1 VFLDREY
8 LPFMTKNICATLDLN
23 KSIKTFQSNVTK
35 LLDFANIPEWDG
47 KKLKEREEEIRVQ
60 ALILAG
66 QCIALLLYNLSI
78 SPKILDYSVAQT
90 QVWRSTNTQKHG
102 YKKRQ
107 IVTIGNVEVTLNLP
121 YVLEKNSTSKKF
133 DNSPLKEQKIKTSN
147 QGFCPF
153 LKWLG
158 MSEGITPL
166 VWSTIAKY
174 GAIASSFEA
183 ARTTLIDWGINISL
197 KRIERLTY
205 YFGKIGIDLRKNKL
219 NDLESGSLSNLNT
232 LKDQRVVI
240 AADGGRTRIRINK
253 KGRRKVKTNRHGF
266 VGEWMEPKLLTIYVV
281 NEQGKKIRT
290 SAIPIIN
297 DGTYSGYKE
306 FLKILEMYLVSLGI
320 SEAKQ
325 VLLIAD
331 GAEWIW
337 IHIPPLLKKLKCPI
351 ETYQLLDFY
360 HATSH
365 LQDFADA
372 ALSTNNERQQWFKK
386 ARKTLRKGQ
395 TLNLIRNMDEF
406 ISGASGERLKILVR
420 ERNYILKAYRRRLL
434 KYNEVASKK
443 LPLGSG
449 AVESLIRQVVNL
461 RMKGNSKFWLQDNA
475 EIMLHLRCQWI
486 AKTWDN
492 FSDSIF
498 NSFIKPQTS

>member
-1 VFLDREY
+1 
-8 LPFMTKNICATLDLN
+8 MTKNICATLDLN
-23 KSIKTFQSNVTK
+23 KSIRTFQLNVTK

-47 KKLKEREEEIRVQ
+47 KNLKEREEEIRVQ

-66 QCIALLLYNLSI
+66 ECIALLLYNLST
-78 SPKILDYSVAQT
+78 SPNFLDYSVAQT
-90 QVWRSTNTQKHG
+90 QGWRSPNTQKHG

-121 YVLEKNSTSKKF
+121 YVLEQNPTSKTF
-133 DNSPLKEQKIKTSN
+133 DNSALKEQKIKTSN

-158 MSEGITPL
+158 MSESITPL

-174 GAIASSFEA
+174 GAISGSFEA

-219 NDLESGSLSNLNT
+219 NDLESGTLSNLNT

-281 NEQGKKIRT
+281 NEQGKKIKT
-290 SAIPIIN
+290 SAIPVTN

-306 FLKILEMYLVSLGI
+306 FLKILEMYLVNLGI

-331 GAEWIW
+331 GADWIW
-337 IHIPPLLKKLKCPI
+337 IHIPPLLKKLKCPL

-360 HATSH
+360 HAASH

-372 ALSTNNERQQWFKK
+372 AFSTNDERQQWFQK
-386 ARKTLRKGQ
+386 ARKTLKKGQ
-395 TLNLIRNMDEF
+395 ALDLMRNMGEF
-406 ISGASGERLKILVR
+406 IFEANGERLKTLVR

-434 KYNEVASKK
+434 NYNSVALKK

-486 AKTWDN
+486 AKSWDN

-498 NSFIKPQTS
+498 NSFIKPQSA